1 MMIKY
6 LKVKAPNLDSEQVVL
21 QRPLTPIKLLSF
33 DEKINDII
41 SILKSQNVELG
52 FELSKENLIKNMLVA
67 YTEDFLRCLTG
78 DVYIPIDIG

>member
-6 LKVKAPNLDSEQVVL
+6 LKVKAPNLDSEQVVF

-33 DEKINDII
+33 NEKIDDII
-41 SILKSQNVELG
+41 SILKDQNVELG
-52 FELSKENLIKNMLVA
+52 FELSKDNLIKNMLVA
-67 YTEDFLRCLTG
+67 HTEDFLRCLTG

>member
-1 MMIKY
+1 MIKY
-6 LKVKAPNLDSEQVVL
+6 LKVKAPNLNSEQVVL

-33 DEKINDII
+33 NEKIDDII
-41 SILKSQNVELG
+41 SILKDQNIELG

>member
-1 MMIKY
+1 MIKY
-6 LKVKAPNLDSEQVVL
+6 LKVKAPNLDSDQVVF

-41 SILKSQNVELG
+41 SILKGQNIELG
-52 FELSKENLIKNMLVA
+52 FELTKENLIKNMLVA

>member
-33 DEKINDII
+33 DEKINDIV

>member
-6 LKVKAPNLDSEQVVL
+6 LKVKAPNLDSDQVVF

-41 SILKSQNVELG
+41 SILKGQNIELG
-52 FELSKENLIKNMLVA
+52 FELTKENLIKNMLVA

>member
-1 MMIKY
+1 MIKY

-33 DEKINDII
+33 NEKIDDII
-41 SILKSQNVELG
+41 SILKDQNIELG

>member
-1 MMIKY
+1 MIKY
-6 LKVKAPNLDSEQVVL
+6 LKVKAPNLNSEQVVL

-33 DEKINDII
+33 NEKIDDII
-41 SILKSQNVELG
+41 SILKCQNIELG
-52 FELSKENLIKNMLVA
+52 FELSKDNLIKNMLVA

>member
-6 LKVKAPNLDSEQVVL
+6 LKVKAPKLDSEQVVF

-33 DEKINDII
+33 DEKIDDII
-41 SILKSQNVELG
+41 SILKGQNIELG
-52 FELSKENLIKNMLVA
+52 FELSKDNLIKNMLVA
-67 YTEDFLRCLTG
+67 HAEDFLRCLTG

>member
-1 MMIKY
+1 MIKY
-6 LKVKAPNLDSEQVVL
+6 LKVKAPNLNSEQVVL

-33 DEKINDII
+33 DEKIDDII
-41 SILKSQNVELG
+41 SILKDQNIELG

>member
-6 LKVKAPNLDSEQVVL
+6 LKVKAPNLDSDQVVF

-41 SILKSQNVELG
+41 SILKSQNIELG
-52 FELSKENLIKNMLVA
+52 FELTKENLIKNMLVA

>member
-6 LKVKAPNLDSEQVVL
+6 LKVKAPNLNSEQVVL

-33 DEKINDII
+33 DEKIDDII
-41 SILKSQNVELG
+41 SILKDQNIELG

>member
-1 MMIKY
+1 MIKY
-6 LKVKAPNLDSEQVVL
+6 LKVKAPNLNSEQVVL

-33 DEKINDII
+33 NEKIDDII
-41 SILKSQNVELG
+41 SILKCQNIELG

>member
-1 MMIKY
+1 MIKY
-6 LKVKAPNLDSEQVVL
+6 LKVKAPNLDSDQVVF

-41 SILKSQNVELG
+41 SILKDQNIELG

>member
-6 LKVKAPNLDSEQVVL
+6 LKVKAPNLDSDQVVF

-41 SILKSQNVELG
+41 SILKDQNIELG